1 VGVRAIIFSAARSL
15 GLFRATRALFRRQ
28 TNVLCFHG
36 FSLGDEHLFRPMLF
50 MRGEVFAKRLEAI
63 GRLGLSVITLDRFV
77 EKRAR
82 GELSIDDVV
91 LTIDDGFYSVL
102 AVAAPLLRAH
112 RMPTTLYVTSY
123 YVEHQVPLPHLV
135 IQYAFWK
142 TRQTSM
148 DADGLYAGAPV
159 AVPTKDAGGAAA
171 CEALCER
178 AHLQDLPGRVALAE
192 AVCARLGVDYD
203 EIRQSRR
210 LTLMTREELARL
222 ADYGIDVQ
230 LHTHRHRS
238 PSDERELTEE
248 IGRNRAT
255 LRAAARGELRHLCY
269 PSGVW
274 SPAQWAMLANLGLVT
289 AVTCEPGLNSCETP
303 AFGLRRCLD
312 SDDLPEREFEA
323 ELTGF
328 KETIRG
334 LRSLTK
340 HQGA

>member
-1 VGVRAIIFSAARSL
+1 MGGRAVVLSAARSL
-15 GLFRATRALFRRQ
+15 GLFQATRALFRRQ

-50 MRGEVFAKRLEAI
+50 MRGEVFARRLEKI
-63 GRLGLSVITLDRFV
+63 RRLGLSAITLDRFV

-82 GELSIDDVV
+82 GALSIDDVV

-102 AVAAPLLRAH
+102 KVAAPILREF
-112 RMPTTLYVTSY
+112 RMPATLYVTSY
-123 YVEHQVPLPHLV
+123 YVENQEPLPHLV

-142 TRQTSM
+142 TPHVSM
-148 DADGLYAGAPV
+148 ECDGLFPGAPS
-159 AVPTKDAGGAAA
+159 AVPTKGAEGAKA
-171 CEALCER
+171 CEELCAI
-178 AHLQDLPGRVALAE
+178 AHARGLPDRVALAQ
-192 AVCARLGVDYD
+192 AVCARLGVDY
-203 EIRQSRR
+203 EEMRETRR
-210 LTLMTREELARL
+210 LTLMTRDELALL

-248 IGRNRAT
+248 ITRNRGV
-255 LRAAARGELRHLCY
+255 LQAAARSELRHLCY

-274 SPAQWAMLANLGLVT
+274 SPAQWSMLEKLGVVT
-289 AVTCEPGLNSCETP
+289 AVTCEPGLNKGETP

-312 SDDLPEREFEA
+312 SDDLPELEFEA

-328 KETIRG
+328 KEAIRG
-334 LRSLTK
+334 LRSL
-340 HQGA
+340 GRG